1 MKPSFTLPKKIRLYG
16 LLWGVLLLGLLFVL
30 VFDGAMEFVGFVL
43 MGGGFLSS
51 MRMMMPV
58 QAEIRACY
66 AQAVAGKK
74 PLLAGV
80 FYFARANFLFL
91 GLLILW
97 VAAQQKPVLAT
108 DLVEIQGS
116 LASIQVV
123 GEKNPSLKITLEQN
137 SNQYG
142 VHIFK
147 IPEQKLQHIQTTLQA
162 GQPIFLLIA
171 SSDQGAVNNPYVQL
185 YGIRTETNTYLTPD
199 ELNTASS
206 TNQQIGYLL
215 GAFLAVVGLIYVL
228 VGKLNVKQRTLN

>member
-1 MKPSFTLPKKIRLYG
+1 
-16 LLWGVLLLGLLFVL
+16 
-30 VFDGAMEFVGFVL
+30 
-43 MGGGFLSS
+43 
-51 MRMMMPV
+51 
-58 QAEIRACY
+58 
-66 AQAVAGKK
+66 
-74 PLLAGV
+74 LAGV